1 MEPLVPVVQLEHP
14 VRDFQTWKAAFD
26 RDPVDRKASG
36 VRAYQIYRPSDDL
49 NYVAV
54 NLEFDSLG
62 EAESFKLALQE
73 LWRSPQAAPA
83 LGGTPRVRIVDIVEH
98 KSY

>member
-1 MEPLVPVVQLEHP
+1 MEPIVPVVQLEHS

-36 VRAYQIYRPSDDL
+36 VRAYQVYRQSDDL

-54 NLEFDSLG
+54 ELEFESLS
-62 EAESFKLALQE
+62 EAESFKLALLE

-83 LGGTPRVRIVDIVEH
+83 LGGTPRVRIVNLVER